1 MREVPG
7 FLEQKTALQRQ
18 NLKYRAEGAIGQY
31 RYNAV
36 AHAARASGNETDPA
50 LILGHESM
58 EPYRSPEYLD
68 QISAR
73 TLQLLEDDA
82 LADLKTYPL
91 GRACLDAIRN
101 KPPIDLGE
109 MSKFD
114 PSQQLTDLAVEARK
128 RLALKL
134 TEGESRSIAILCGLA
149 FAALLLVLLI
159 PTSGSISSLLAKV
172 YFGIPI
178 YGAWVAWFL
187 QSKNRREKRSQR
199 ALEAIGEEVDI
210 GTGILK
216 ASAASL
222 AASQALAFVVAAQVN
237 GSQICRFE
245 RGVWDNTKC
254 GIVEYLGG
262 LLILFH

>member
-7 FLEQKTALQRQ
+7 FLKQKSALKRQ
-18 NLKYRAEGAIGQY
+18 NLKYRAEGANGEYKYDAI
-31 RYNAV
+31 
-36 AHAARASGNETDPA
+36 AHAARASDSENDPA

-58 EPYRSPEYLD
+58 EPYRSPAYLER
-68 QISAR
+68 ICAR
-73 TLQLLEDDA
+73 TVQLLENDA
-82 LADLKTYPL
+82 LADLKAYPL
-91 GRACLDAIRN
+91 GRAYLEAIRN

-109 MSKFD
+109 MNKFD

-128 RLALKL
+128 RLALRL

-172 YFGIPI
+172 YFGVPI

-210 GTGILK
+210 GTGVLK
-216 ASAASL
+216 ASAAAL
-222 AASQALAFVVAAQVN
+222 AAAQAFAFVVAAQVK
-237 GSQICRFE
+237 GSQVCRFE
-245 RGVWDNTKC
+245 RGIWDNTMC
-254 GIVEYLGG
+254 GIGEYLFG
-262 LLILFH
+262 LSMLFH